1 MPRFAANLSFL
12 FPDLPFIERFA
23 AAAACGFKA
32 VEYLFP
38 YDHPPERISEL
49 LRYNGLEQALF
60 NMPPGDWEKGE
71 RGIAALP
78 GREREFAKGVELA
91 LDYARAL
98 GCRRV
103 HAMAGILPP
112 DVSRE
117 AAERTFLANLRHAVE
132 QAAPHNITVQIEP
145 INDRVDM
152 PGYFLTRTDQAMAL
166 IDQVPGLMLQYDIY
180 HQQIMAGDLTA
191 TLRRH
196 FASISH
202 IQIAGVPG
210 RNEPDTGEIAYGFL
224 FAELDSLGYEGWVGC
239 EYRPRRGSESG
250 GTRAGLGW
258 ARDHGI
264 G

>member
-12 FPDLPFIERFA
+12 FPDLPFLERFG

-38 YDHPPERISEL
+38 YDHPPERIVEL
-49 LRYNGLEQALF
+49 LRGNGLEQALF
-60 NMPPGDWEKGE
+60 NMPPGDWDKGE

-78 GREREFAKGVELA
+78 GREEEFAAGVGRA

-98 GCRRV
+98 GCPRV
-103 HAMAGILPP
+103 HAMAGILPSG
-112 DVSRE
+112 VSRE
-117 AAERTFLANLRHAVE
+117 AAERTFVANLGRAVDR
-132 QAAPHNITVQIEP
+132 AAAHGITVQIEP

-152 PGYFLTRTDQAMAL
+152 PGYFLTRADQAMAV
-166 IDQVPGLMLQYDIY
+166 IEQVPGLKLQYDLY
-180 HQQIMAGDLTA
+180 HQQIMAGDLTG

-196 FASISH
+196 FAAISH

-210 RNEPDTGEIAYGFL
+210 RTEPDTGEIAYDVL
-224 FAELDSLGYEGWVGC
+224 FGELDSRGFEGWVGC
-239 EYRPRRGSESG
+239 EYRPRRGTEPG

-258 ARDHGI
+258 ARAFGI